1 MEIEQCR
8 MDLESAARALGVHYQ
23 TAYRWVRTGL
33 LPAVKADQGY
43 RLDPRDVEALAAA
56 RRAPRPLSY
65 TGRRRDWDRLREQLY
80 EALLAGDETAARRV
94 FERVRLGRV
103 PLLEQCGELLTP
115 TMERLADAW
124 AGGELSAARLRLAIG
139 IAERVLA
146 LAIGWV
152 PAGSRGLALVAPSE
166 GDRHR
171 LGGLMIAAVLRDAGW
186 AVCRLGAIPAAEV
199 VAVARRTR
207 PAVAVVAVGETSGL
221 EAAGALQARLQT
233 ETGIPVLIG
242 GPRQDLAALADDSL
256 TIAVRLPLSG

>member
-103 PLLEQCGELLTP
+103 PLLEQCRELLTP

-152 PAGSRGLALVAPSE
+152 PAGSRGLA
-166 GDRHR
+166 
-171 LGGLMIAAVLRDAGW
+171 
-186 AVCRLGAIPAAEV
+186 
-199 VAVARRTR
+199 
-207 PAVAVVAVGETSGL
+207 
-221 EAAGALQARLQT
+221 
-233 ETGIPVLIG
+233 
-242 GPRQDLAALADDSL
+242 
-256 TIAVRLPLSG
+256 

>member
-1 MEIEQCR
+1 MDIEQR
-8 MDLESAARALGVHYQ
+8 QMDLESAARALGVHYQ
-23 TAYRWVRTGL
+23 TAYRWVRSGL
-33 LPAVKADQGY
+33 LPAVKVDQGY
-43 RLDPRDVEALAAA
+43 RLDPRDVEALAVA
-56 RRAPRPLSY
+56 RRARRPLSY
-65 TGRRRDWDRLREQLY
+65 TGRRRDWDRLRDQFH

-124 AGGELSAARLRLAIG
+124 ASGELSAARLRLAIG
-139 IAERVLA
+139 IAERSLA

-152 PAGSRGLALVAPSE
+152 ATGSRGLALVARPE
-166 GDRHR
+166 GDRNR
-171 LGGLMIAAVLRDAGW
+171 LAGLMIAAVLRDAGW

-199 VAVARRTR
+199 VAVARRAR

-221 EAAGALQARLQT
+221 EAAGVLQARLQS
-233 ETGIPVLIG
+233 EAGVPVLIG
-242 GPRQDLAALADDSL
+242 GPRQDLAALAEDSL

>member
-80 EALLAGDETAARRV
+80 EALLAGDETAARR
-94 FERVRLGRV
+94 
-103 PLLEQCGELLTP
+103 
-115 TMERLADAW
+115 
-124 AGGELSAARLRLAIG
+124 RLAIG

-171 LGGLMIAAVLRDAGW
+171 LGGLMIAA
-186 AVCRLGAIPAAEV
+186 
-199 VAVARRTR
+199 
-207 PAVAVVAVGETSGL
+207 
-221 EAAGALQARLQT
+221 
-233 ETGIPVLIG
+233 
-242 GPRQDLAALADDSL
+242 
-256 TIAVRLPLSG
+256 